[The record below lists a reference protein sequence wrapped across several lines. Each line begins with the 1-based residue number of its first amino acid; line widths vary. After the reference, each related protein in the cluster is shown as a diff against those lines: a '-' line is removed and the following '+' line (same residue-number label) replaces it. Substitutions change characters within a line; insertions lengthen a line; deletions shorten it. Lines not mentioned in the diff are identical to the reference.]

1 MKKQQND
8 QKFEVRTEGYSSG
21 GPMKEEI
28 ITFTILWDLP
38 NDSRMSHHIQ
48 RKVHH
53 WLLSY
58 WAVYRYFSAAGGTD
72 CTRLSGD
79 PPSSQGISWGWRQ
92 QERYVK
98 LKLQKTAF
106 LLYSNHFRFH
116 QSAHIY
122 ILSTAL
128 ILLKSCVDKVFLF
141 FFSHALPKFKVRP
154 VTPDCR
160 VKAD

>member
-98 LKLQKTAF
+98 LKLQKTASF
-106 LLYSNHFRFH
+106 
-116 QSAHIY
+116 
-122 ILSTAL
+122 TVV
-128 ILLKSCVDKVFLF
+128 KSLQVPPERTHL
-141 FFSHALPKFKVRP
+141 HP
-154 VTPDCR
+154 VHCLDTSEELCG
-160 VKAD
+160 